1 MAEYKAWVR
10 ANRQATARPPDRRG
24 RPRPRGLSPWPH
36 GGGAALGRWR
46 GAGGGLGIRGG
57 ARAGRPPPLPRT
69 AKIAAVALC
78 VSPDASPLSRVS
90 VRGPRAESEPGAV
103 RREGVSRGGGRV
115 RSCLRR
121 RSRGGRAAGGVGVME
136 VGGRG
141 FPAGGVLGAAERG
154 TAPELGGRGRGLAS
168 AGPGAL
174 PGVRVSQQSV
184 WGSARFSGAGA
195 PCGRGSRGCRPGLGA
210 VPWLHGLASRGRL
223 GRLRDPVA

>member
-103 RREGVSRGGGRV
+103 RREGGPGAGAGYDPACGGGLAAAALLAVWGLWRWV
-115 RSCLRR
+115 GGGFLPGGFSGLRNEGRR
-121 RSRGGRAAGGVGVME
+121 RS
-136 VGGRG
+136 
-141 FPAGGVLGAAERG
+141 
-154 TAPELGGRGRGLAS
+154 
-168 AGPGAL
+168 
-174 PGVRVSQQSV
+174 
-184 WGSARFSGAGA
+184 
-195 PCGRGSRGCRPGLGA
+195 
-210 VPWLHGLASRGRL
+210 
-223 GRLRDPVA
+223 